1 MDQVFTLKYIIT
13 APATSSSP
21 LEKEKVGLEGKV
33 IQKLECKPT
42 SGKFKFNF
50 TCF

>member
-1 MDQVFTLKYIIT
+1 MFA

-42 SGKFKFNF
+42 SGKFKFKYSF
-50 TCF
+50 S